1 MYLQNTVKFYSRLN
15 SFIHIHYTKSKQR
28 QAFQLAAVLVEEA
41 GVEPALA
48 HNPIIT
54 SSISVL

>member
-1 MYLQNTVKFYSRLN
+1 MTSYRPGRRSKTGKWD
-15 SFIHIHYTKSKQR
+15 KQR
-28 QAFQLAAVLVEEA
+28 QRQAERLAAVLVEEA

-54 SSISVL
+54 SSIIVL